1 MIFNC
6 HTVQRNAIDLWVF
19 SEINFR
25 VRSND
30 CEDNI
35 MMTPASKNEYS
46 AHMKESTPQSIKIN
60 YLDEIPKQ
68 KSLPNIFMAKTWE
81 FENELLA
88 QTSFKVKSE
97 RNKNHKHTKY
107 PKRLNL
113 ASRSDVVNKCSIRKL
128 RRHFW
133 TLFRVN
139 NK

>member
-19 SEINFR
+19 SEKNLR

-88 QTSFKVKSE
+88 QTSFMVKSE